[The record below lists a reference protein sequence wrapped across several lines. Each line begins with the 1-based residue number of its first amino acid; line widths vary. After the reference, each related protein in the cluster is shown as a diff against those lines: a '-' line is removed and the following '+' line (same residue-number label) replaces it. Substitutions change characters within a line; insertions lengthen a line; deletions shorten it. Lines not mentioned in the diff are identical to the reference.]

1 MPTHDFLLPDLGEG
15 LEDAEIVEWRVKVG
29 DTVAVDQPLV
39 EVETAKANVELP
51 SPYAGTVVA
60 LHGAPGDRV
69 LVGAPLASFE
79 VLDDGEARARPPER
93 PLVGFGV
100 TATATATTDAH
111 APRSAS
117 AAVLA
122 PEAGG
127 GRAKAA
133 PPVRKRARE
142 LGIDLERVQGSGPSG
157 VVTRADLDRFVGT
170 SAVPPGSSGDADT
183 TVVPVR
189 GIRRAVAEKMV
200 TSRREIPDASSWVE
214 CDATELLEAR
224 AVIDARAGDVRVTP
238 LALVLRACTAGLAA
252 FPRLNARYDT
262 DREEIEERSA
272 VHLGVAVQT
281 DRGLLVPVIHDA
293 HARSTVDLASEL
305 QRLAD
310 RARAGTLA
318 PAELT
323 GSTFTVSN
331 YGAFGVD
338 GGVAIINHPEVAI
351 IGVGR
356 IVPKPWVVDG
366 EVVVRSVVQL
376 SLSFDHRVM
385 DGGDAGGF
393 LRFVADC
400 VEQPALLL
408 GHC

>member
-1 MPTHDFLLPDLGEG
+1 
-15 LEDAEIVEWRVKVG
+15 
-29 DTVAVDQPLV
+29 
-39 EVETAKANVELP
+39 
-51 SPYAGTVVA
+51 
-60 LHGAPGDRV
+60 
-69 LVGAPLASFE
+69 
-79 VLDDGEARARPPER
+79 
-93 PLVGFGV
+93 
-100 TATATATTDAH
+100 
-111 APRSAS
+111 
-117 AAVLA
+117 VLA